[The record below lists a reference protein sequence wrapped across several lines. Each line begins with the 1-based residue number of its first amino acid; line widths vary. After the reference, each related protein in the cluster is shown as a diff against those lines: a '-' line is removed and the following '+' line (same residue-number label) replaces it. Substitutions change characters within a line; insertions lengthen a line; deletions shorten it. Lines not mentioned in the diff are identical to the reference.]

1 MKNVMVGFL
10 GVLCLVV
17 SVQAQSDNE
26 TLRIDAQ
33 VDSRFKIEINT
44 SSVTFTRAVDP
55 STNPV
60 IVQNEPPIQIRVKA
74 TRARNQGVYLKIR
87 AVADLSDGHGHTI
100 SVGNVTWQATGTGYT
115 SNGTLVRNF
124 SLQLGYWAESGDYS
138 GTLTFRFQDNPNYY
152 PGVYSVTVT
161 LTVSPN

>member
-1 MKNVMVGFL
+1 MKNVIAAIF

-17 SVQAQSDNE
+17 GVQAQSDNE
-26 TLRIDAQ
+26 TLRINAQ
-33 VDSRFKIEINT
+33 VDSRFKIEISANA
-44 SSVTFTRAVDP
+44 VTFTRTVDP

-74 TRARNQGVYLKIR
+74 TRAGNQRVYLRIR
-87 AVADLSDGHGHTI
+87 AVADLSDGYGHTI

-115 SNGTLVRNF
+115 SNGTLVRNS